1 MQPAHTSPSAQHVDP
16 ALVARLEE
24 IAGRMRVD
32 IIEMLSRAGSGHPGG
47 SLSAI
52 DMVTALYFHVLRHDP
67 KNPEWPDRDRFVL
80 SKGHAVPA
88 VYAVMAEAGYLKK
101 EELAT
106 LRQLGSRLQGH
117 PVKSFVHGPGIE
129 ANTGSLGQ
137 GLSVAQGMALAA
149 KLDGASWR
157 TYCML
162 GDGEMQEGQ
171 VWEALMSAPK
181 FRLDNLVAI
190 LDYNKGQ
197 IDGPT
202 NEVMNLEPLAEK
214 LAAFNWH
221 VIRIDGH
228 DIAQFVAA
236 TEEARTVVG
245 KPTFVIADTVKGKG
259 VSFME
264 NRIEWHGVAPNAEQ
278 AKQALAELKAA
289 QVTRS

>member
-1 MQPAHTSPSAQHVDP
+1 MHPATTSRHADP

-32 IIEMLSRAGSGHPGG
+32 IIEMLARAGSGHPGG
-47 SLSAI
+47 SLSVI
-52 DMVTALYFHVLRHDP
+52 DMVTALYFHVLKHDP
-67 KNPEWPDRDRFVL
+67 KNPGWAERDRFVL

-88 VYAVMAEAGYLKK
+88 VYAVMAEAGYIAK

-117 PVKSFVHGPGIE
+117 PVASFVHAPGVE

-157 TYCML
+157 TYCIL

-171 VWEALMSAPK
+171 IWEALMSAPK
-181 FRLDNLVAI
+181 FRLDNLTAI

-202 NEVMNLEPLAEK
+202 NEVMNLEPLEEK

-228 DIAQFVAA
+228 DIGQFLDAID
-236 TEEARTVVG
+236 EARATTG
-245 KPTFVIADTVKGKG
+245 KPTFIIADTVKGKG

-264 NRIEWHGVAPNAEQ
+264 GRIEWHGAAPNAEQ
-278 AKQALAELKAA
+278 TKQALAELA
-289 QVTRS
+289 RR

>member
-1 MQPAHTSPSAQHVDP
+1 MHPANSRDAARPADP
-16 ALVARLEE
+16 AVVARLEE
-24 IAGRMRVD
+24 VAARMRVD
-32 IIEMLSRAGSGHPGG
+32 IVEMLARAGSGHPGG

-52 DMVTALYFHVLRHDP
+52 DMVTALYFHVLRHDV
-67 KNPEWPDRDRFVL
+67 KKPDWAERDRFVL

-88 VYAVMAEAGYLKK
+88 VYAVMAEAGYIPH

-117 PVKSFVHGPGIE
+117 PVSYFVHAPGVE

-149 KLDGASWR
+149 RVDGAAWR

-171 VWEALMSAPK
+171 IWEALMSAPK
-181 FRLDNLVAI
+181 FHLDNLTAI
-190 LDYNKGQ
+190 LDYNKCQ
-197 IDGPT
+197 IDGT
-202 NEVMNLEPLAEK
+202 TEEVMSLEPLDRK

-228 DIAQFVAA
+228 DIGQFLAA
-236 TEEARTVVG
+236 IEEAKGVKG
-245 KPTFVIADTVKGKG
+245 KPTFIIADTVKGKG

-264 NRIEWHGVAPNAEQ
+264 HKIEWHGSTPNPEQ
-278 AKQALAELKAA
+278 TRQALAELN
-289 QVTRS
+289 RR

>member
-1 MQPAHTSPSAQHVDP
+1 MQPATQRDNMRPAADP
-16 ALVARLEE
+16 ALVGRLEE
-24 IAGRMRVD
+24 IAARMRVD
-32 IIEMLSRAGSGHPGG
+32 IIEMLARAGSGHPGG

-52 DMVTALYFHVLRHDP
+52 DMVTALYFEVLNHDV
-67 KNPEWPDRDRFVL
+67 KNPTWAERDRFVL

-88 VYAVMAEAGYLKK
+88 VYAVMAEAGYITKDD
-101 EELAT
+101 LAT
-106 LRQLGSRLQGH
+106 LRQLGSKLQGH
-117 PVKSFVHGPGIE
+117 PVTSFLQGPGAE

-137 GLSVAQGMALAA
+137 GLSVAQGMAMAA

-171 VWEALMSAPK
+171 IWEALMSAPK
-181 FRLDNLVAI
+181 FELDNFTAI

-202 NEVMNLEPLAEK
+202 NEVMNLEPLEDK
-214 LAAFNWH
+214 LRAFNWH

-228 DIAQFVAA
+228 DIGQFLAA
-236 TEEARTVVG
+236 IEEAKATKG
-245 KPTFVIADTVKGKG
+245 KPTFIVADTVKGKG

-264 NRIEWHGVAPNAEQ
+264 HRIEWHGATPNPEQ
-278 AKQALAELKAA
+278 TEKALAELK
-289 QVTRS
+289 R

>member
-1 MQPAHTSPSAQHVDP
+1 MHPSPSADTAHRADP
-16 ALVARLEE
+16 AVVARLEE
-24 IAGRMRVD
+24 IAARMRID
-32 IIEMLSRAGSGHPGG
+32 IVEMLAAAGSGHPGG

-67 KNPEWPDRDRFVL
+67 KNPGWAERDRFVL

-88 VYAVMAEAGYLKK
+88 VYAVMAEAGYLSR
-101 EELAT
+101 EELPT

-117 PVKSFVHGPGIE
+117 PVASFVQAPGVE

-149 KLDGASWR
+149 RLEGASWR

-171 VWEALMSAPK
+171 VWEALMSAPM
-181 FRLDNLVAI
+181 FGLDNLTAI

-202 NEVMNLEPLAEK
+202 NEVMNLEPIADK
-214 LAAFNWH
+214 LAAFGWNVLH
-221 VIRIDGH
+221 VDGH
-228 DIAQFVAA
+228 DVGAFLQAIEQAKA
-236 TEEARTVVG
+236 TRG
-245 KPTFVIADTVKGKG
+245 KPTFIIADTVKGKG

-264 NRIEWHGVAPNAEQ
+264 GRIEWHGAAPNAEQ
-278 AKQALAELKAA
+278 TKQALAELGK
-289 QVTRS
+289 R

>member
-1 MQPAHTSPSAQHVDP
+1 MHPATSRDASRPADP
-16 ALVARLEE
+16 ATVARLEE
-24 IAGRMRVD
+24 IAARMRVD
-32 IIEMLSRAGSGHPGG
+32 IIEMLARAGSGHPGG

-52 DMVTALYFHVLRHDP
+52 DMVTALYFDVLKHDV
-67 KNPEWPDRDRFVL
+67 KNPAWGERDRFVL

-88 VYAVMAEAGYLKK
+88 VYAVMAEAGYIPKD
-101 EELAT
+101 ELAT
-106 LRQLGSRLQGH
+106 LRQQGSRLQGH
-117 PVKSFVHGPGIE
+117 PVSYFVHAPGVE

-137 GLSVAQGMALAA
+137 GLSVAQGMAMAA

-171 VWEALMSAPK
+171 CWEALMSAPK
-181 FRLDNLVAI
+181 YGLDNLTAI

-202 NEVMNLEPLAEK
+202 DEVMSLEPLDQK

-228 DIAQFVAA
+228 DIGQFLEAVAEAQNV
-236 TEEARTVVG
+236 TG
-245 KPTFVIADTVKGKG
+245 KPVFIIADTVKGKG

-264 NRIEWHGVAPNAEQ
+264 GRIEWHGSAPNAEQ
-278 AKQALAELKAA
+278 TKQALAELK
-289 QVTRS
+289 R

>member
-1 MQPAHTSPSAQHVDP
+1 MQPATPRDNVHPAADP
-16 ALVARLEE
+16 ALVGRLEE
-24 IAGRMRVD
+24 IAARMRVD
-32 IIEMLSRAGSGHPGG
+32 IIEMLARAGSGHPGG

-52 DMVTALYFHVLRHDP
+52 DMVTALYFEVLRHDA
-67 KNPEWPDRDRFVL
+67 KNPTWAERDRFVL

-88 VYAVMAEAGYLKK
+88 VYAVMAEAGYIEKA
-101 EELAT
+101 ELAT
-106 LRQLGSRLQGH
+106 LRQLGSKLQGH
-117 PVKSFVHGPGIE
+117 PVTSFLQGPGAE

-137 GLSVAQGMALAA
+137 GLSVAQGMAMAA

-171 VWEALMSAPK
+171 IWEALMSAPK
-181 FRLDNLVAI
+181 FELDNFTAI

-202 NEVMNLEPLAEK
+202 NEVMNLEPLQEK
-214 LAAFNWH
+214 LEAFNWH

-228 DIAQFVAA
+228 DMGQFLAA
-236 TEEARTVVG
+236 IEEAKATSG
-245 KPTFVIADTVKGKG
+245 KPTFIIADTVKGKG

-264 NRIEWHGVAPNAEQ
+264 HRIEWHGATTNPEQ
-278 AKQALAELKAA
+278 TQKALEELK
-289 QVTRS
+289 R

>member
-1 MQPAHTSPSAQHVDP
+1 MQPASSRDSVRSAADP

-24 IAGRMRVD
+24 IAARMRVD
-32 IIEMLSRAGSGHPGG
+32 IIEMLAKAGSGHPGG

-52 DMVTALYFHVLRHDP
+52 DMVTALYFHVLRHDV
-67 KNPEWPDRDRFVL
+67 KNPTWDERDRFIL

-88 VYAVMAEAGYLKK
+88 VYAVMAEAGYIPH
-101 EELAT
+101 EELST

-117 PVKSFVHGPGIE
+117 PVTSFIVAPGVE

-137 GLSVAQGMALAA
+137 GLSVAQGMAMAA

-171 VWEALMSAPK
+171 IWEALMSAPK
-181 FRLDNLVAI
+181 FELDNFTAI

-202 NEVMNLEPLAEK
+202 NEVMNLEPLQQK
-214 LAAFNWH
+214 LEAFNWH
-221 VIRIDGH
+221 VLRIDGH
-228 DIAQFVAA
+228 DVGQFLGAIEQAKA
-236 TEEARTVVG
+236 TKG
-245 KPTFVIADTVKGKG
+245 KPTFIIADTIKGKG

-264 NRIEWHGVAPNAEQ
+264 DKIEWHGATTNPTQTE
-278 AKQALAELKAA
+278 QALAEL
-289 QVTRS
+289 RRR

>member
-1 MQPAHTSPSAQHVDP
+1 MHPATTSRHADP

-32 IIEMLSRAGSGHPGG
+32 IIEMLARAGSGHPGG
-47 SLSAI
+47 SLSVI
-52 DMVTALYFHVLRHDP
+52 DMVTALYFHVLKHDP
-67 KNPEWPDRDRFVL
+67 KNPGWAERDRFVL

-88 VYAVMAEAGYLKK
+88 VYAVMAEAGYIAK

-117 PVKSFVHGPGIE
+117 PVASFVHAPGVE

-157 TYCML
+157 TYCIL

-171 VWEALMSAPK
+171 IWEALMSAPK
-181 FRLDNLVAI
+181 FRLDNLTAI

-202 NEVMNLEPLAEK
+202 NEVMNLEPLEEK

-228 DIAQFVAA
+228 DIGQFLDAI
-236 TEEARTVVG
+236 EEARATTG
-245 KPTFVIADTVKGKG
+245 KPTFIIADTVKGKG

-264 NRIEWHGVAPNAEQ
+264 GRIEWHGAAPNAEQ
-278 AKQALAELKAA
+278 TKQALAELA
-289 QVTRS
+289 RR

>member
-1 MQPAHTSPSAQHVDP
+1 MQPATTRETMRPAVDSAAVD
-16 ALVARLEE
+16 RLKE

-32 IIEMLSRAGSGHPGG
+32 IIEMLARAGSGHPGG

-52 DMVTALYFHVLRHDP
+52 DMVTALYFEVLKHDP
-67 KNPEWPDRDRFVL
+67 KNPTWSERDRFVL

-88 VYAVMAEAGYLKK
+88 VYAVMAESGYIAK

-117 PVKSFVHGPGIE
+117 PVSYFVQAPGVE

-137 GLSVAQGMALAA
+137 GLSVAQGMAMAA

-157 TYCML
+157 TYCIL

-181 FRLDNLVAI
+181 YGLDNLVAI

-202 NEVMNLEPLAEK
+202 NEVMNLEPLADK
-214 LAAFNWH
+214 LAAFNWN

-228 DIAQFVAA
+228 DIGQFLGAVAEAKA
-236 TEEARTVVG
+236 TTG
-245 KPTFVIADTVKGKG
+245 KPTFIIADTVKGKG

-264 NRIEWHGVAPNAEQ
+264 HKIEWHGSAPNAEQ
-278 AKQALAELKAA
+278 TKQALAELQK
-289 QVTRS
+289 R

>member
-1 MQPAHTSPSAQHVDP
+1 MQPATPREFARNADP
-16 ALVARLEE
+16 ALVARLEA
-24 IAGRMRVD
+24 IAARMRVD
-32 IIEMLSRAGSGHPGG
+32 IIEMLARAGSGHPGG

-52 DMVTALYFHVLRHDP
+52 DMVTALYFSVLNHDP
-67 KNPEWPDRDRFVL
+67 KNPSWTERDRFVL

-88 VYAVMAEAGYLKK
+88 VYAVMAEAGYIGRD
-101 EELAT
+101 ELLT

-117 PVKSFVHGPGIE
+117 PVASFVHAPGVE

-149 KLDGASWR
+149 KLDGASWK

-181 FRLDNLVAI
+181 YKLDNLVAI

-202 NEVMNLEPLAEK
+202 NEVMSLEPLDQK

-228 DIAQFVAA
+228 DVGQFLEAIA
-236 TEEARTVVG
+236 EAQSIAG
-245 KPTFVIADTVKGKG
+245 KPTFIIADTVKGKG

-264 NRIEWHGVAPNAEQ
+264 NRIEWHGATPNPEQ
-278 AKQALAELKAA
+278 TRQALAELK
-289 QVTRS
+289 R

>member
-1 MQPAHTSPSAQHVDP
+1 MHPATTSRHADP

-32 IIEMLSRAGSGHPGG
+32 IIEMLARAGSGHPGG
-47 SLSAI
+47 SLSVI

-67 KNPEWPDRDRFVL
+67 KNPGWAERDRFVL

-88 VYAVMAEAGYLKK
+88 VYAAMAETGYIAR

-117 PVKSFVHGPGIE
+117 PVASFVHAPGVE

-137 GLSVAQGMALAA
+137 GLSVAQGMAMAA
-149 KLDGASWR
+149 KLDGASWK
-157 TYCML
+157 TYCIL

-171 VWEALMSAPK
+171 IWEALMSAPK
-181 FRLDNLVAI
+181 YALDNLVAI

-202 NEVMNLEPLAEK
+202 NEVMNLEPLDQK

-228 DIAQFVAA
+228 DIGQFLAA
-236 TEEARTVVG
+236 LEEAKTVTG
-245 KPTFVIADTVKGKG
+245 KPTFIIADTVKGKG

-264 NRIEWHGVAPNAEQ
+264 GRIEWHGATPNAEQ
-278 AKQALAELKAA
+278 TKQALAELGK
-289 QVTRS
+289 R